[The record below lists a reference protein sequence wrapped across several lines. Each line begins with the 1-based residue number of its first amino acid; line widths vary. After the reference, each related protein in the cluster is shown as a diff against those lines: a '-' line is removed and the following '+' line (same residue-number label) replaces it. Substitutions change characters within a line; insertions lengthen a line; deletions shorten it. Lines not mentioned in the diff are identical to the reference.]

1 MGVVEDAAARVRSLA
16 LALMPKYG
24 VVKRGTLCKSPVMVV
39 GRFNSPMDAYSMVY
53 SRELEIS
60 TPALLSHNVLTS
72 QQQPKDTGAP
82 MDVHSD
88 YEHLFRLSK
97 LEAADLE
104 GLPTTAVG
112 RDRNRTTFHLM
123 PEQARAPALGVSHRS
138 DR

>member
-1 MGVVEDAAARVRSLA
+1 MDVVENAAAKVRSMA

-24 VVKRGTLCKSPVMVV
+24 VEKRGVLCKSPVMLA

-53 SRELEIS
+53 SREIEIS
-60 TPALLSHNVLTS
+60 TSALLSHNVLKS
-72 QQQPKDTGAP
+72 QQQPKNTGAP
-82 MDVHSD
+82 MEVHSD

-112 RDRNRTTFHLM
+112 RDRNHTTFHLM
-123 PEQARAPALGVSHRS
+123 PEQARAQAQTM
-138 DR
+138 